1 MYKTIDTLVPD
12 MYNLLKTDVAHAL
25 NGDNKSLFYKNMGR
39 ALYRKFD
46 SDYAYEPRLRMSN
59 IGKPARQVWYDIN
72 KAPRETLSAATL
84 NKFFFGDFIEEWLI
98 LLAREAGHFVE
109 DTQKEIEI
117 EGIKGRMDCKIDGV
131 VVDVKSASPFSFKK
145 FKNNTLEKDDPF
157 GYIDQ
162 ISGYAQAEGQD
173 EAAFLA
179 MDKVGGHI
187 GLLKVPTRDV
197 RPRIKML
204 KAALEKDT
212 PPERCYAD
220 VPEGQSG
227 NRVLAMQCSYCP
239 FKQHCWADVNDGVG
253 LRGFNYSYGPKF
265 FTKVVKE
272 PRTMEFKLDAIRSSP
287 TTN

>member
-1 MYKTIDTLVPD
+1 MYKTIDTLIPD
-12 MYNLLKTDVAHAL
+12 MYNLLSGDTDHTP
-25 NGDNKSLFYKNMGR
+25 NGDYKSLFYKNVGR
-39 ALYRKFD
+39 AIYRKLG
-46 SDYAYEPRLRMSN
+46 SDGDYEPRLRMSN

-72 KAPRETLSAATL
+72 KAPKEKLTGPTL
-84 NKFFFGDFIEEWLI
+84 NKFFYGDLIEEWAVF
-98 LLAREAGHFVE
+98 LAREAGHFVQ
-109 DTQKEIEI
+109 DTQKEVEI
-117 EGIKGRMDCKIDGV
+117 DGVKGRMDCKIDGV
-131 VVDVKSASPFSFKK
+131 VVDVKSASSYAFKK
-145 FKNNTLEKDDPF
+145 FKNNTLEHDDAF

-162 ISGYAQAEGQD
+162 LSGYGQAEGQD

-179 MDKVGGHI
+179 VDKQNGDFS
-187 GLLKVPTRDV
+187 LLKVKTRDV

-212 PPERCYAD
+212 PPERCYSD
-220 VPEGQSG
+220 VAEGQSG
-227 NRVLAMQCSYCP
+227 NRALAMQCSYCP
-239 FKQHCWADVNDGVG
+239 FKRHCWADANNGVG

>member
-25 NGDNKSLFYKNMGR
+25 NGDNKSLFYKNVGR

-131 VVDVKSASPFSFKK
+131 VVDVKSASPFAFKK

-212 PPERCYAD
+212 PPERCYSD
-220 VPEGQSG
+220 VAEGQSG
-227 NRVLAMQCSYCP
+227 NRALAMQCSYCP
-239 FKQHCWADVNDGVG
+239 FKRHCWADANDGVG